1 MKTFLKTILITIA
14 SILGVFG
21 LVAVGVT
28 VAAPALIGSI
38 LSGDVFEPKSE
49 SHASEVTRAIERRS
63 EVVLVAL
70 GQQGINT
77 AKDVQ
82 TIWGIEIPGSDR
94 AVLLQYSFTAKLG
107 IDGSLVTVKEAG
119 PKNFTISIPAFQ
131 LIGFDHFT
139 SSVAVEQNGVLTWVT
154 PEIDQTEMIEQV
166 LSSDKKQELVRAHS
180 ELLKSQVESFY
191 GGIVAAVD
199 PEIQLKFD
207 FRDTK

>member
-63 EVVLVAL
+63 EVAL
-70 GQQGINT
+70 GQQGIKT

-139 SSVAVEQNGVLTWVT
+139 SSVAVEQNGVLSWVT

-180 ELLKSQVESFY
+180 ELLKSQAQSFY
-191 GGIVAAVD
+191 GGIVEAVD
-199 PEIQLKFD
+199 SEIQLKFD
-207 FRDTK
+207 FKDTK